1 MIMKSGCEFEQLF
14 EGYFRSDLSPAEE
27 LALLNHLKTCES
39 CNVQLEN
46 FYIVHTA
53 LLKYQRPSVPSELK
67 NSYYQQVNLS
77 FGQETFSEKFNLLLN
92 KLFGRRSSFARALQY
107 AIFIIVGFIAGW
119 LLFVPSEP
127 DIVFQNSDP
136 YQISQPVTKNDLKLV
151 YAYLQ
156 MSEMIL
162 LAIQNDTEYYLNRE
176 LAQKLLIKT
185 FSVSDIAV
193 KLGNLRMI
201 QFLNRM
207 EILLLEAS
215 NLNEEELDESIALI
229 RKVVE
234 DSNLLREVEI
244 LKSYFAVKR
253 EQFGT

>member
-1 MIMKSGCEFEQLF
+1 MMNSGCEFEQLF

-27 LALLNHLKTCES
+27 LALLNHLKTCEN
-39 CNVQLEN
+39 CRVQLEN
-46 FYIVHTA
+46 FYTVHIA
-53 LLKYQRPSVPSELK
+53 LSKYQRPSSPSQLK
-67 NSYYQQVNLS
+67 NSYYQQVDLS
-77 FGQETFSEKFNLLLN
+77 FGQETLSEKLSLLLS
-92 KLFGRRSSFARALQY
+92 KLFGRRSTFARAMQF
-107 AIFIIVGFIAGW
+107 IVFIIVGIVVGW
-119 LLFVPSEP
+119 ILFFSSEP
-127 DIVFQNSDP
+127 NIVYKQSDP
-136 YQISQPVTKNDLKLV
+136 YQTSQPASVEDLKLV

-156 MSEMIL
+156 MSEFLL
-162 LAIQNDTEYYLNRE
+162 LAIQNDPEFYLNRE

-185 FSVSDIAV
+185 FRVSDITV

-215 NLNEEELDESIALI
+215 NINEEELEESIALI

-234 DSNLLREVEI
+234 DSNLLREVET
-244 LKSYFAVKR
+244 LKSYFAVKK

>member
-1 MIMKSGCEFEQLF
+1 MIKSGCEFEQLF

-27 LALLNHLKTCES
+27 LALLNHLQTCER
-39 CNVQLEN
+39 CRVQLEN
-46 FYIVHTA
+46 FYTVHTA
-53 LLKYQRPSVPSELK
+53 LLKYQRPSAPSDLK
-67 NSYYQQVNLS
+67 NSYYQQVDLS
-77 FGQETFSEKFNLLLN
+77 FGKESFSEKFSLFLN
-92 KLFGRRSSFARALQY
+92 KLFGRRSTFARAMQFVV
-107 AIFIIVGFIAGW
+107 FIIIGIVVGWI
-119 LLFVPSEP
+119 LFFPSEP
-127 DIVFQNSDP
+127 NIVYQHSDP
-136 YQISQPVTKNDLKLV
+136 YQTSQPVSSDDLKLV

-156 MSEMIL
+156 MSEIL
-162 LAIQNDTEYYLNRE
+162 LLQIQNDPEFYLNRE

-185 FSVSDIAV
+185 FRVSDITV

-215 NLNEEELDESIALI
+215 NIDEEELNESIALI

-234 DSNLLREVEI
+234 DSNLLSEVEN
-244 LKSYFAVKR
+244 LKSYFALKK

>member
-1 MIMKSGCEFEQLF
+1 MTKSGCEFVQLF

-39 CNVQLEN
+39 CRVQLED
-46 FYIVHTA
+46 FYTVHTA
-53 LLKYQRPSVPSELK
+53 LSKYQRPSAPSDLK
-67 NSYYQQVNLS
+67 NSYYQQVDLS
-77 FGQETFSEKFNLLLN
+77 FGRETYSEKYNLFMS
-92 KLFGRRSSFARALQY
+92 KIFGRRSTFAIAMQFVVF
-107 AIFIIVGFIAGW
+107 IMIGIIVGW

-127 DIVFQNSDP
+127 DIVFHNSDP
-136 YQISQPVTKNDLKLV
+136 YQTSQPVSAEDRKFV
-151 YAYLQ
+151 YVYMQ
-156 MSEMIL
+156 MSEILL
-162 LAIQNDTEYYLNRE
+162 LAIQNDPEFYLNRE

-185 FSVSDIAV
+185 FRVSDIAV

-215 NLNEEELDESIALI
+215 NINEEELDESIALI

-244 LKSYFAVKR
+244 LKSFFTVQE